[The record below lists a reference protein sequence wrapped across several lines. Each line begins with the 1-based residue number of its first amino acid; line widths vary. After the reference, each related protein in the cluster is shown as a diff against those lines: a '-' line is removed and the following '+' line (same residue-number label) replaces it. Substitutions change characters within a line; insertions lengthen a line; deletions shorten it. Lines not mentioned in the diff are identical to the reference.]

1 MNAQGPRFVFRNVAE
16 SVHFWYVFG
25 RSVCAFIR
33 PSVRLSVYLSVCLLV
48 SLPVYGGRGV
58 GGQVRAS
65 AVRALQCVAP
75 VGDSYA
81 IDACLN
87 KTHHHQ
93 WFVRASALEGLC
105 LVCPSGD
112 DRIIQ
117 VCPVSLSPR
126 LICSCTRPCACS
138 CELSLVLAHSLA
150 FGGSCLI
157 VRVVAL

>member
-1 MNAQGPRFVFRNVAE
+1 MLEALDSFFGMLLNLFIFGMFLVGLSVRSFVRL
-16 SVHFWYVFG
+16 
-25 RSVCAFIR
+25 SVC
-33 PSVRLSVYLSVCLLV
+33 LSVYLSVCLLV

-126 LICSCTRPCACS
+126 LICSCIALALARANS
-138 CELSLVLAHSLA
+138 LSFLLTLSFSGDLA
-150 FGGSCLI
+150 
-157 VRVVAL
+157 